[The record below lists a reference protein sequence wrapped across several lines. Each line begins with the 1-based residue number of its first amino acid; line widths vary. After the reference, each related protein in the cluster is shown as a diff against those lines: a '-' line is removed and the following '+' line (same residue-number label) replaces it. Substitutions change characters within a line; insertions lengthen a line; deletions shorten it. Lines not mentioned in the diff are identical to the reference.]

1 MKFCGIDLHSN
12 NSVVVVSD
20 EEDRIVFNKRLPN
33 DLAQNRAVLEPH
45 RPDLAGVVV
54 ESTYNWY
61 WLVDGLMD
69 TGYQMHLAHP
79 SAIKKYEGLKHSG
92 DFADAAYLAHLL
104 RLGLLAEGYIY
115 PREERGARD
124 LARKRMQLV
133 RYRTAQILAIEGIL
147 MRQTGTRMKGE
158 AVKRLTAEQVDGFAF
173 APDVSLAVE
182 ANRAVSQTLSQQIA
196 ALEKRLKQRVI
207 LRPEYHL
214 LKTVPGIGDVL
225 ATTIM
230 LEAGTINRFTQVG
243 NFSSY
248 CRCVDSLRESNGKR
262 KGEGNTRNGNKYLA
276 WAFVEAANFALRCC
290 PQAKSF
296 YDRKK
301 SRSNRILALK
311 ALAHKLA
318 RACYHMLRDQKPFD
332 VHLCFG

>member
-1 MKFCGIDLHSN
+1 MKYCGIDLHSN
-12 NSVVVVSD
+12 NSVVIVSD
-20 EEDRIVFNKRLPN
+20 EEDRIVFSKRLPN
-33 DLAQNRAVLEPH
+33 ELGQIGAALEPH
-45 RPDLAGVVV
+45 REDLAGVVI

-61 WLVDGLMD
+61 WLVDGLMA
-69 TGYQMHLAHP
+69 TGYQVHLAHP

-133 RYRTAQILAIEGIL
+133 RYRTAQVLSIEGIL
-147 MRQTGTRMKGE
+147 MRQTGARMKGE
-158 AVKRLTAEQVDGFAF
+158 AVKRLTAEQVDAFAF

-182 ANRAVSQTLSQQIA
+182 ANRAVSQTLSQQIE
-196 ALEKRLKQRVI
+196 ALEQRLKQRVI

-230 LEAGTINRFTQVG
+230 LETGTINRFTQVG

-248 CRCVDSLRESNGKR
+248 CRCVDSLKESNGKR
-262 KGEGNTRNGNKYLA
+262 KGEGNTKNGNKYLA

-290 PQAKSF
+290 PQAKRF

-301 SRSNRILALK
+301 SKTNRVLALK